1 MSQWPLAFKS
11 YGPILKSMGHGSSGM
26 GQKFKKRN
34 ISILV
39 RHVTFDSV
47 YHTASCIVNFS

>member
-1 MSQWPLAFKS
+1 MGQWPLAFKS
-11 YGPILKSMGHGSSGM
+11 YGPVLKSMGHGSSGM

-47 YHTASCIVNFS
+47 YQTASCIVNFS